1 MGNAKEKKL
10 ENQSYLFYL
19 KIFHKN
25 IATKRMSNIAKTN
38 KIELLSKEMNLN
50 HEIIYFQDID
60 NINNTI
66 LYMRMMLK
74 NENIIKKY
82 KIQELKL
89 KELSLQNKE
98 KKILSFPYNSK
109 LTLNYIL
116 TNDKNTISNFIKDA
130 QDNRNEKKAKSIFEQ
145 NEDDDDNCKEESENS
160 DDAKNYDDS
169 SNNTSHNASNNNIIK
184 VEKKN
189 NDDELKKNEF
199 RKRLSLFDK
208 AGQTQNNMN
217 KPQQPPPNKI
227 NINKFENM
235 IKTNGNIKNNINNKI
250 TGSDNS
256 NKNNAMIKN
265 INENNIKKSENIKN
279 ENIQKAE
286 NKNKFNEILNK
297 INKIENKNKNETNKK
312 QQEPENEKEIFKKIE
327 NNNNQI
333 KKETNPNKNSTKN
346 ENMKLNKIEPIK
358 NNDINKTELV
368 QKSNKL
374 KNSEIKKNPFLK
386 DDTDLKKDKTKSKL
400 ILNKKTIDLTNI
412 FEDTTTFES
421 FCNCFFIC
429 SFPYTN
435 GKIMENSKNYKS
447 LCNHAIC
454 CKLLAMEPEI
464 IYKFPLEDEENVNN
478 DFELN
483 SLSASICFPIGIKIC
498 YNQDRRSIYKSFST
512 HIINKEGQK
521 YYMTIYHFYR
531 QLDSMT
537 YNKLYSDDPLKIY
550 LRKFG
555 DNTYKNK
562 AEKEQLEKD
571 LEECQELAFRE
582 YAYVPY
588 ALALVS
594 KYPYI
599 NQMRSCLNI
608 IYKILTNHNEIL
620 NNLKNEEKKALLN
633 KLLAYIIYGIPIPNI
648 NTEISFNMPL
658 SLNKIKIQSPYK
670 NNIRNLENVN
680 FSYILSKFCPENIIK
695 IYQLMLFENK
705 LLFIDK
711 DNNRL
716 STIITSF
723 INILYPIDWVNTN
736 IPIMSDQMTRYLQ
749 TFLPFVNGISED
761 LLLNSAEKA
770 LKEAEEGIFKINIM
784 NDIIQYSKP
793 NYEDDVLSSVPK
805 LPNHIYKKLYS
816 ELSDLIEAY
825 KLLTE
830 KEKEKYMENINNI
843 VKNIF
848 LETVSIMLYD
858 LMDYV
863 INNEK
868 GYNGFNPRSLI
879 KMFGNEANFYKD
891 LTETQN
897 FQNFIQNFIKKK
909 KDYSTF
915 ICMLK
920 NVNEKY
926 VKTSEKYKTNWKKTI
941 RKLEKKDIQQ
951 IPMIFRIPLHLL
963 NKEDSLITNYIIDK
977 QEWNT
982 INKTL
987 KNATN
992 NNDLLSNDIIQ
1003 ENERIAVIMNPIKI
1017 EDNIP
1022 NNKIER
1028 FYLPEEKQDNN
1039 LQDNSRMTML
1049 PINNNSDKFEKLL
1062 KLNYVMANDYYIREE
1077 SDITKEEQD
1086 KIKKSF
1092 KHIMAKIL
1100 KNEIAPIDICLKN
1113 VYYSF
1118 GRDMLCKSM
1127 YQKGF
1132 KVVKKLKSESFNSLK
1147 KICINA
1153 FVSINN
1159 LEENQNILE
1168 FAVKITASAF
1178 CYCKEG
1184 QNIFLIDELR
1194 NNLGKDYSL
1203 WNKKTFWNTWQ
1214 HLENYFS
1221 INDYGVYCQ
1230 VIAHDFINK
1239 LLKLKL
1245 DKEFIENYLIS
1256 TLAEKM
1262 ILLEHSTQLSKET
1275 IKQNQALF
1283 MENRTTIMEFISIS
1297 EY

>member
-1 MGNAKEKKL
+1 
-10 ENQSYLFYL
+10 
-19 KIFHKN
+19 
-25 IATKRMSNIAKTN
+25 MSNIAKTN

-555 DNTYKNK
+555 DNTYKHK
-562 AEKEQLEKD
+562 AEKEQ
-571 LEECQELAFRE
+571 
-582 YAYVPY
+582 
-588 ALALVS
+588 
-594 KYPYI
+594 
-599 NQMRSCLNI
+599 
-608 IYKILTNHNEIL
+608 
-620 NNLKNEEKKALLN
+620 
-633 KLLAYIIYGIPIPNI
+633 
-648 NTEISFNMPL
+648 
-658 SLNKIKIQSPYK
+658 
-670 NNIRNLENVN
+670 
-680 FSYILSKFCPENIIK
+680 
-695 IYQLMLFENK
+695 
-705 LLFIDK
+705 
-711 DNNRL
+711 
-716 STIITSF
+716 
-723 INILYPIDWVNTN
+723 
-736 IPIMSDQMTRYLQ
+736 
-749 TFLPFVNGISED
+749 
-761 LLLNSAEKA
+761 
-770 LKEAEEGIFKINIM
+770 
-784 NDIIQYSKP
+784 
-793 NYEDDVLSSVPK
+793 
-805 LPNHIYKKLYS
+805 
-816 ELSDLIEAY
+816 
-825 KLLTE
+825 
-830 KEKEKYMENINNI
+830 
-843 VKNIF
+843 
-848 LETVSIMLYD
+848 
-858 LMDYV
+858 
-863 INNEK
+863 
-868 GYNGFNPRSLI
+868 
-879 KMFGNEANFYKD
+879 
-891 LTETQN
+891 
-897 FQNFIQNFIKKK
+897 
-909 KDYSTF
+909 
-915 ICMLK
+915 
-920 NVNEKY
+920 
-926 VKTSEKYKTNWKKTI
+926 
-941 RKLEKKDIQQ
+941 
-951 IPMIFRIPLHLL
+951 
-963 NKEDSLITNYIIDK
+963 
-977 QEWNT
+977 
-982 INKTL
+982 
-987 KNATN
+987 
-992 NNDLLSNDIIQ
+992 
-1003 ENERIAVIMNPIKI
+1003 
-1017 EDNIP
+1017 
-1022 NNKIER
+1022 
-1028 FYLPEEKQDNN
+1028 
-1039 LQDNSRMTML
+1039 
-1049 PINNNSDKFEKLL
+1049 
-1062 KLNYVMANDYYIREE
+1062 
-1077 SDITKEEQD
+1077 
-1086 KIKKSF
+1086 
-1092 KHIMAKIL
+1092 
-1100 KNEIAPIDICLKN
+1100 
-1113 VYYSF
+1113 
-1118 GRDMLCKSM
+1118 
-1127 YQKGF
+1127 
-1132 KVVKKLKSESFNSLK
+1132 
-1147 KICINA
+1147 
-1153 FVSINN
+1153 
-1159 LEENQNILE
+1159 
-1168 FAVKITASAF
+1168 
-1178 CYCKEG
+1178 
-1184 QNIFLIDELR
+1184 
-1194 NNLGKDYSL
+1194 
-1203 WNKKTFWNTWQ
+1203 
-1214 HLENYFS
+1214 
-1221 INDYGVYCQ
+1221 
-1230 VIAHDFINK
+1230 
-1239 LLKLKL
+1239 
-1245 DKEFIENYLIS
+1245 
-1256 TLAEKM
+1256 
-1262 ILLEHSTQLSKET
+1262 
-1275 IKQNQALF
+1275 
-1283 MENRTTIMEFISIS
+1283 
-1297 EY
+1297 